1 MPPLQLDQNKL
12 KKAILILSFFL
23 FAFSLFSKEKEYYFK
38 KEDYL
43 FLSPIEN
50 PDKKIKK
57 ILKYIEQKN
66 YKKAKTRIYNLK
78 LEFVNKEKC
87 ALLEAFVGFLEKS
100 EDNGSSLLNY
110 LSEEI
115 ETHKQ
120 IKAEILW
127 LSGNKIESFNL
138 YNLLNEDILNNFVIK
153 KHIEN
158 RIINYCKDLD
168 LEIENVLRN
177 GEFQNLCS
185 KIQSLPE
192 KFFKENAYYKGRTL
206 CAILERNFQESNN
219 FLNLMEE
226 NERKDF
232 EFFVEI
238 LGMDSSQQLNELKN
252 SEFNERQ
259 KKLAKYIY
267 SKTEDLWLLQ
277 NMPSCYSNA
286 YKSEEINLKEL
297 SLLFCLY
304 FPQIRSEL
312 EENIIKLNEKLEKHE
327 LECLYPLILSK
338 VVEDN
343 LLEKKINGDDFIFY
357 LKKFVVFLNLLNP
370 CEGNWESYVNCG
382 MIPSEKGKE
391 KIGGEFVASIIK
403 KLRGE

>member
-1 MPPLQLDQNKL
+1 M
-12 KKAILILSFFL
+12 KKAILTLSFLF
-23 FAFSLFSKEKEYYFK
+23 FAFSSFSKEKEFFFQK
-38 KEDYL
+38 GDCL

-50 PDKKIKK
+50 PDKKLKK

-87 ALLEAFVGFLEKS
+87 ALMEAFVSFLEKP
-100 EDNGSSLLNY
+100 EDNGSLLLNY
-110 LSEEI
+110 LNPEI

-127 LSGNKIESFNL
+127 LLGSKIESFNL
-138 YNLLNEDILNNFVIK
+138 YNLLNEDTLNNFVIK
-153 KHIEN
+153 KHLEN

-185 KIQSLPE
+185 KIQFLPE
-192 KFFKENAYYKGRTL
+192 NFFKENAYYKGKTL
-206 CAILERNFQESNN
+206 CAILERNFQESSN
-219 FLNLMEE
+219 FLNLMDQ

-232 EFFVEI
+232 EFFIEI
-238 LGMDSSQQLNELKN
+238 LGMDFTQQLSKLKN
-252 SEFNERQ
+252 TEFNEKQ

-267 SKTEDLWLLQ
+267 SKIEDLWLLQ

-286 YKSEEINLKEL
+286 YKSKEINLKEL

-304 FPQIRSEL
+304 FPQIRGEL
-312 EENIIKLNEKLEKHE
+312 EEDIIKSNEKFEKHE
-327 LECLYPLILSK
+327 FECLYPLILSK
-338 VVEDN
+338 VVEEG
-343 LLEKKINGDDFIFY
+343 LLEEKINGDDFILY
-357 LKKFVVFLNLLNP
+357 LKKFIVFLNLLSP

-382 MIPSEKGKE
+382 MIPREKDKE

-403 KLRGE
+403 KLRGK

>member
-12 KKAILILSFFL
+12 KKAILILSFL
-23 FAFSLFSKEKEYYFK
+23 FFSFSLFSKEKEFFFK
-38 KEDYL
+38 KGDCI

-50 PDKKIKK
+50 PDKKLKK

-100 EDNGSSLLNY
+100 EDNGSSLLHY

-138 YNLLNEDILNNFVIK
+138 YNLLDKNLLNNINIK
-153 KHIEN
+153 KHLEN

-168 LEIENVLRN
+168 FEIENVLRN
-177 GEFQNLCS
+177 GEFQNLCF

-192 KFFKENAYYKGRTL
+192 EIFKESIYYKGRTL
-206 CAILERNFQESNN
+206 CAILKRDLEESKS

-226 NERKDF
+226 NERKNF
-232 EFFVEI
+232 EFFIEI
-238 LGMDSSQQLNELKN
+238 LGMDSSQQLSELKN
-252 SEFNERQ
+252 AEFNDRQ
-259 KKLAKYIY
+259 KELAKYLYI
-267 SKTEDLWLLQ
+267 KTEDLWLLQ
-277 NMPSCYSNA
+277 NMPSCYTNA
-286 YKSEEINLKEL
+286 YKSKEINLKEL

-304 FPQIRSEL
+304 FPQIKAEL
-312 EENIIKLNEKLEKHE
+312 DDNIIKSNEKLEKYE
-327 LECLYPLILSK
+327 FECVLPLFLSN
-338 VVEDN
+338 VVEEN
-343 LLEKKINGDDFIFY
+343 LLDEKIKGDEFIFY
-357 LKKFVVFLNLLNP
+357 LKKFIVFLNLINP

-382 MIPSEKGKE
+382 LIPKEKDKE
-391 KIGGEFVASIIK
+391 KIEGEFVASIIR
-403 KLRGE
+403 KLRGK